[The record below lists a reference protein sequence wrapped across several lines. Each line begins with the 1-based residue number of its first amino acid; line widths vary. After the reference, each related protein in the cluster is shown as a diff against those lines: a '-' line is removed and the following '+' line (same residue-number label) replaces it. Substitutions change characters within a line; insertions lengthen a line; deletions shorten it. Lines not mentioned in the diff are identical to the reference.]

1 MIRSVVWET
10 RSIILLFAVSVLIFS
25 VVFFFYG
32 IPLEAVFYPA
42 LLTAVI
48 ILLYVGYAL
57 YKRRKKHTELMEMTT
72 LPGALMT
79 QFPHSESTLEEDYQN
94 IIHALQKEEM
104 NAENDWNHRYQDMLD
119 YYTTWAHQ
127 IKTPIASMRL
137 LLQEEDSDDARRLNE
152 EVMRIEQYVNM
163 VLAFL
168 RLDST
173 STDYVFRHFDM
184 DDIIKE
190 NIKKLAP
197 QFIRKKIALVYEPIH
212 IQVLS
217 DEKWLSFVIE
227 QILSNALKYTNSGS
241 ITITMKDMVLS
252 IKDTGIGIA
261 REDLPRVFE
270 KSYTGYNGRSDKKAS
285 GIGLYLCKQ
294 IMTKLNHTIEIRSVV
309 NEGTEVLL
317 DLSRKENL
325 TQL

>member
-1 MIRSVVWET
+1 MIRSVVWEN
-10 RSIILLFAVSVLIFS
+10 RSIILLFAVSVLVFS

-57 YKRRKKHTELMEMTT
+57 YKRRKKHTELMEMAK

-79 QFPHSESTLEEDYQN
+79 QFPHIESLLEEDYQT
-94 IIHALQKEEM
+94 IIHALQKE
-104 NAENDWNHRYQDMLD
+104 AVDTENDWNRRYQDMMD

-173 STDYVFRHFDM
+173 STDYVFHHFDI
-184 DDIIKE
+184 DTVIKE

-197 QFIRKKIALVYEPIH
+197 QFIRKKIALVYDPIH
-212 IQVLS
+212 VQVLS

-261 REDLPRVFE
+261 PVDLPRVFE

-285 GIGLYLCKQ
+285 GIGLYLCKE
-294 IMTKLNHTIEIRSVV
+294 ILTKLNHTIEIRSVV
-309 NEGTEVLL
+309 NAGTEVLL

-325 TQL
+325 T

>member
-1 MIRSVVWET
+1 MIRRVLWEN
-10 RSIILLFAVSVLIFS
+10 RALLLLFVVSVCIF
-25 VVFFFYG
+25 VIVFFFYG

-42 LLTAVI
+42 LLTMVLIVI
-48 ILLYVGYAL
+48 YVAYAL
-57 YKRRKKHTELMEMTT
+57 YRRKKKHDALCEMAK

-79 QFPHSESTLEEDYQN
+79 QFPSIDTMIEEDYQN
-94 IIHALQKEEM
+94 IIHALRTEAMDKETE
-104 NAENDWNHRYQDMLD
+104 WNRRYQDMMD

-173 STDYVFRHFDM
+173 STDYVFHHFDI
-184 DDIIKE
+184 DIVIKE
-190 NIKKLAP
+190 CVKKLAP
-197 QFIRKKIALVYEPIH
+197 QFIRRKIALYYEPIH
-212 IQVLS
+212 VQVLS

-227 QILSNALKYTNSGS
+227 QVLSNALKYTNSGS
-241 ITITMKDMVLS
+241 ITIEMKDMVLS

-261 REDLPRVFE
+261 PEDLPRVFD

-285 GIGLYLCKQ
+285 GIGLYLCKE
-294 IMTKLNHTIEIRSVV
+294 IMTKLNHRIEIHSVV

-317 DLSRKENL
+317 DLKRNEDL
-325 TQL
+325 TKL

>member
-1 MIRSVVWET
+1 MIRSVVWEN
-10 RSIILLFAVSVLIFS
+10 RSIILLFAVSGLIFS

-137 LLQEEDSDDARRLNE
+137 LLQ
-152 EVMRIEQYVNM
+152 QYVNM

-285 GIGLYLCKQ
+285 GIGLYLCKE
-294 IMTKLNHTIEIRSVV
+294 ILTKLNHTIEIRSVV

>member
-1 MIRSVVWET
+1 MIRSVVWEN

-25 VVFFFYG
+25 IVFFFYG

-42 LLTAVI
+42 LLTGVI
-48 ILLYVGYAL
+48 ILLYVGYAF
-57 YKRRKKHTELMEMTT
+57 YKRKRKHAELLEMAK
-72 LPGALMT
+72 LPGQLMT
-79 QFPHSESTLEEDYQN
+79 RFPHNESMLEEDYQN

>member
-1 MIRSVVWET
+1 MIRSVVWEN

-25 VVFFFYG
+25 IVFFFYG

-57 YKRRKKHTELMEMTT
+57 YKRRKKHTELMEMAK

-79 QFPHSESTLEEDYQN
+79 QFPHIESLLEEDYQT
-94 IIHALQKEEM
+94 IIHALQKE
-104 NAENDWNHRYQDMLD
+104 AVDTENDWNRRYQDMMD

-173 STDYVFRHFDM
+173 STDYVFHHFDI
-184 DDIIKE
+184 DTVIKE

-197 QFIRKKIALVYEPIH
+197 QFIRKKIALVYDPIH
-212 IQVLS
+212 VQVLS

-261 REDLPRVFE
+261 PVDLPRVFE

>member
-1 MIRSVVWET
+1 MIKTVLWEN
-10 RSIILLFAVSVLIFS
+10 RAPVLLFLVSVLIFS

-42 LLTAVI
+42 LLTGVL
-48 ILLYVGYAL
+48 ILMYVGYAL
-57 YKRRKKHTELMEMTT
+57 YKRKKKHAELLELAK

-79 QFPHSESTLEEDYQN
+79 QFPHIESLLEEDYQT
-94 IIHALQKEEM
+94 IIHALQKE
-104 NAENDWNHRYQDMLD
+104 AVDTENGWNRRYQDMMD

-173 STDYVFRHFDM
+173 STDYVFHHFDI
-184 DDIIKE
+184 DTVIKE

-197 QFIRKKIALVYEPIH
+197 QFIRKKIALAYEPIH
-212 IQVLS
+212 VQVLS

-227 QILSNALKYTNSGS
+227 QVLSNALKYTNSGS

-261 REDLPRVFE
+261 PVDLPRVFE

-294 IMTKLNHTIEIRSVV
+294 IMTKLNHRIEIHSVV
-309 NEGTEVLL
+309 NAGTEVLL
-317 DLSRKENL
+317 DLQRNENL

>member
-1 MIRSVVWET
+1 MIRSVLREN
-10 RSIILLFAVSVLIFS
+10 IALFVLFIVSVLIFS
-25 VVFFFYG
+25 IVFFFYG

-42 LLTAVI
+42 LLCCV
-48 ILLYVGYAL
+48 ILLFYIGYAL
-57 YKRRKKHTELMEMTT
+57 YKRKKKHAELLAMTK

-79 QFPHSESTLEEDYQN
+79 QFPHTDTQVEEDYQN
-94 IIHALQKEEM
+94 IIHALQKEA
-104 NAENDWNHRYQDMLD
+104 AEKENNWNRRYQDMMD

-137 LLQEEDSDDARRLNE
+137 VLQEEDSDESRRLNE

-173 STDYVFRHFDM
+173 STDYVFHHFDI
-184 DDIIKE
+184 DDVIRE
-190 NIKKLAP
+190 SVKKLAP
-197 QFIRKKIALVYEPIH
+197 QFIRRRIALHYEPIH
-212 IQVLS
+212 VQVLS

-261 REDLPRVFE
+261 AEDLPRVFE
-270 KSYTGYNGRSDKKAS
+270 KSYTGYNGRTDKKAS

-294 IMTKLNHTIEIRSVV
+294 IMTKLNHKIEIHSVV

-317 DLSRKENL
+317 DLTRNENL